1 MSLHSSVTVNVL
13 CFRGTR
19 FAEKISNNLDQRLN
33 FKFCVK
39 ICKRANEILAKL
51 TVVYGEYALQK
62 SSVFQWNRWFKEGR
76 GYVQDDP
83 RNMQPK
89 TQRTDAN
96 VDIARTQ
103 VRSDRRLGVRE
114 IEEELNINREIV

>member
-1 MSLHSSVTVNVL
+1 
-13 CFRGTR
+13 
-19 FAEKISNNLDQRLN
+19 
-33 FKFCVK
+33 VK

-96 VDIARTQ
+96 VDIART
-103 VRSDRRLGVRE
+103 
-114 IEEELNINREIV
+114 